1 MTTETPTLD
10 QVLDLAHK
18 LPREQRGQLISR
30 LVLELTTDAPP
41 ARTPL
46 TPDQARAALDE
57 IRAAI
62 GALPQ
67 PRMTLGEQLD
77 ADRRE
82 RDQSLMGRWAD
93 QHEEADVHP

>member
-41 ARTPL
+41 ARTPM
-46 TPDQARAALDE
+46 TPDEARAAWARLRESMRD
-57 IRAAI
+57 
-62 GALPQ
+62 LPT
-67 PRMTLGEQLD
+67 PRLTAGEQLE
-77 ADRRE
+77 ADRRGRE
-82 RDQSLMGRWAD
+82 RALLGHQ
-93 QHEEADVHP
+93 EEPDDVDT